1 MRAKLDKLTGNL
13 RESDLP
19 SGVDLPAMQQQAH
32 RHDNKSVLD
41 KFSESDG
48 KLLFDGAAVGGG
60 DSVAT
65 QTENGLMS
73 AADKVKLDGLGGAAT
88 QTENGLMS
96 AADKTKLDKFA
107 EQDGELTF
115 NGQPVGGGTV
125 DSAAWEDV
133 TGKPSTFPPE
143 THQHAI
149 SDVTGLQDALG
160 SVATQTENGLMSA
173 ADKVKLD
180 GLGGVATQTA
190 NGLMSKEDKTKL
202 DGLGGVATQT
212 ANGLMSKEDKTKL
225 DGLVQAQI
233 GSIALFSGS
242 SIPTGYL
249 LCDGSAL
256 SREVYAEL
264 FSAIGTTWGA
274 GDGENTFNIPDLR
287 GKFIR
292 GCGGNAAP
300 LGTEQSE
307 GLPDATGWF
316 KVRYGTVSEVDYAAF
331 SLMQAETTTSTTY
344 PGQQPS
350 AKMSFSLSGA
360 NPIYG
365 SSNHVTPLNNSVNF
379 IIKY

>member
-41 KFSESDG
+41 KIGEADG
-48 KLLFDGAAVGGG
+48 QLLFDGAAVGGG

-73 AADKVKLDGLGGAAT
+73 AADKVNLD
-88 QTENGLMS
+88 
-96 AADKTKLDKFA
+96 
-107 EQDGELTF
+107 
-115 NGQPVGGGTV
+115 V
-125 DSAAWEDV
+125 
-133 TGKPSTFPPE
+133 
-143 THQHAI
+143 
-149 SDVTGLQDALG
+149 
-160 SVATQTENGLMSA
+160 
-173 ADKVKLD
+173 
-180 GLGGVATQTA
+180 
-190 NGLMSKEDKTKL
+190 
-202 DGLGGVATQT
+202 
-212 ANGLMSKEDKTKL
+212 
-225 DGLVQAQI
+225 LVQAQI
-233 GSIALFSGS
+233 GAIALFAGADL
-242 SIPTGYL
+242 PDGYL
-249 LCDGSAL
+249 LCDGAEL
-256 SREVYAEL
+256 SRTVYNEL
-264 FSAIGTTWGA
+264 FEAIGTTWGE

-316 KVRYGTVSEVDYAAF
+316 KARYGTVSEVDHAAF
-331 SLMQAETTTSTTY
+331 SLMQAETITSTTY
-344 PGQQPS
+344 PSQQPS

-365 SSNHVTPLNNSVNF
+365 SSNHVTPINNSVYF